1 MEIHRAAAILEA
13 PESVRVR
20 IGDPAA
26 TFHCRIRGDNLY
38 WAINGTLLV
47 SSTTSTFRNKGI
59 TGSRSMYSGNEVSAS
74 LTVNA
79 GCGNNN
85 TVIVCKAQA
94 FDEATVSSDSASL
107 CIAGKCVDTS
117 L

>member
-13 PESVRVR
+13 PRSIRVR
-20 IGDPAA
+20 LGDAA

-59 TGSRSMYSGNEVSAS
+59 TGSRSMYNGNEVSAS
-74 LTVNA
+74 LTVNSRRE
-79 GCGNNN
+79 NNN

-94 FDEATVSSDSASL
+94 SGETIVSSDSASF
-107 CIAGKCVDTS
+107 CIAGKYM
-117 L
+117 